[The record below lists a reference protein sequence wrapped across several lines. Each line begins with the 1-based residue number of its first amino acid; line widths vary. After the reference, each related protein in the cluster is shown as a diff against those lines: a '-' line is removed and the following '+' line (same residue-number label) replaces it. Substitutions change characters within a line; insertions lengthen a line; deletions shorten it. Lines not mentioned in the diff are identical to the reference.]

1 MYDEVYENV
10 NEVVET
16 ENTNEVVTSN
26 EEDYAPAPV
35 TAPTEIII
43 PETTASES
51 HGPNKALVA
60 GLVIGGLIVGKKVVK
75 KVKPMIADHKAKKA
89 AKKKQEFMEML
100 VEAGVVQ
107 KPAEPAKDED
117 GKVIEVAATEVKETK
132 TEEAKKPDDKKDEK
146 TEKK

>member
-1 MYDEVYENV
+1 MYENEVYE

-16 ENTNEVVTSN
+16 ETETNEVVTSN

-35 TAPTEIII
+35 SAPTEIII

-51 HGPNKALVA
+51 HGPNKALIAAAV
-60 GLVIGGLIVGKKVVK
+60 VGGLFVAKKVTK
-75 KVKPMIADHKAKKA
+75 KIKPVIEERKAKKA

-117 GKVIEVAATEVKETK
+117 GKVVDVPATEIKESEEPAKETS
-132 TEEAKKPDDKKDEK
+132 EKKDEK

>member
-1 MYDEVYENV
+1 MYENEVYDEVIEIEN
-10 NEVVET
+10 E
-16 ENTNEVVTSN
+16 TNEVVTSN

-60 GLVIGGLIVGKKVVK
+60 AAVVGGLFVAKKVAK
-75 KVKPMIADHKAKKA
+75 KIKPKIDEAKAKKA
-89 AKKKQEFMEML
+89 AKKKAEFMEML
-100 VEAGVVQ
+100 IDAGVVQ

-117 GKVIEVAATEVKETK
+117 SKVVDVPAAEIKEAEEPAKETS
-132 TEEAKKPDDKKDEK
+132 EKKEEK

>member
-1 MYDEVYENV
+1 MYENEVYEN
-10 NEVVET
+10 EVIENET
-16 ENTNEVVTSN
+16 ETNEVVTSN

-75 KVKPMIADHKAKKA
+75 KVKPMIADRKAKKE

-100 VEAGVVQ
+100 IEAGVVQ
-107 KPAEPAKDED
+107 KPAEPTKDED
-117 GKVIEVAATEVKETK
+117 GKVVDVPAAEIKEAEEPAKETS
-132 TEEAKKPDDKKDEK
+132 EKKDEK

>member
-1 MYDEVYENV
+1 MYENEVYEN
-10 NEVVET
+10 EVIENET
-16 ENTNEVVTSN
+16 ETNEVVTST

-60 GLVIGGLIVGKKVVK
+60 AAVVGGLFVAKKVAK
-75 KVKPMIADHKAKKA
+75 KIKPKIDAAKAKKE
-89 AKKKQEFMEML
+89 AKKKQELMEL
-100 VEAGVVQ
+100 LIEAGVVQ

-117 GKVIEVAATEVKETK
+117 GKVVDVPAAEIKEAEEPAKETS
-132 TEEAKKPDDKKDEK
+132 EKKEEK

>member
-1 MYDEVYENV
+1 MYENEV
-10 NEVVET
+10 FENEVIENET
-16 ENTNEVVTSN
+16 ETNEVVTST

-60 GLVIGGLIVGKKVVK
+60 AAVVGGLFVAKKVAK
-75 KVKPMIADHKAKKA
+75 KIKPKIDAAKAKKE

-107 KPAEPAKDED
+107 KPAEPATDED
-117 GKVIEVAATEVKETK
+117 SKVVDVPAAEIKEAEEPTKETS
-132 TEEAKKPDDKKDEK
+132 EKKDEK